1 MVNNIVYYNS
11 SPTDPNVTISVGTFT
26 YGCTT
31 PAKTGAGNISGD
43 PELLPNYGIEFSS
56 PCAGTGVEFDWMSWS
71 KDLSGEPRLRG
82 NESDMGA
89 YSAIPEG
96 GIILLI
102 VTASLWLLRNRH

>member
-1 MVNNIVYYNS
+1 M
-11 SPTDPNVTISVGTFT
+11 TISIGTFT

-56 PCAGTGVEFDWMSWS
+56 PCAETATELDWMSWS
-71 KDLSGEPRLRG
+71 KDIAGEPRMRG

-89 YSAIPEG
+89 YSAIPEPG
-96 GIILLI
+96 AFGAVISYLLLVLGIR
-102 VTASLWLLRNRH
+102 LRRH